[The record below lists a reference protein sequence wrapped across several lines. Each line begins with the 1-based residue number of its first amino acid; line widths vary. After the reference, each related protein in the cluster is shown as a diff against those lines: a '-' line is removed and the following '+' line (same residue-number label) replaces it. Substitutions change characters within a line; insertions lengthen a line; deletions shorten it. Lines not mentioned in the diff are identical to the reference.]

1 VCVKE
6 NQNQETAES
15 AMNGIYKDLEVK
27 GKGPDRSGVLDS
39 LACPKQIRR
48 RGGSI
53 FIFFLFW
60 IFPKINK
67 KNKSKRIK
75 QKKIKENKSGPHRKG
90 KKTPNARAWKMML
103 ANEASTGDSD
113 NLRVKRGDQAEG
125 VPAAVRYMQS

>member
-1 VCVKE
+1 
-6 NQNQETAES
+6 
-15 AMNGIYKDLEVK
+15 MNGIYKDLEVK

-75 QKKIKENKSGPHRKG
+75 QKKNQRK
-90 KKTPNARAWKMML
+90 
-103 ANEASTGDSD
+103 
-113 NLRVKRGDQAEG
+113 
-125 VPAAVRYMQS
+125 